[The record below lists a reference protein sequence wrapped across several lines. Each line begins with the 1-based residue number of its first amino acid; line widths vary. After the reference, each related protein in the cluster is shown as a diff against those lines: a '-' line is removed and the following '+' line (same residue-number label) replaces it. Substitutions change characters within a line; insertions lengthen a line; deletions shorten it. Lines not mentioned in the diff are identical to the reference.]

1 MASEHT
7 GDLRRDPY
15 AYFAAIAVAVGLVAA
30 GFLVSNLVTFPLVV
44 VFSALGRSLRST
56 PGYVAITI
64 LQNIAFIGVVLAYMR
79 YADVPDLLD
88 IRWPSTVRQGLR
100 SLGWIVFGVVALV
113 FISGI
118 VSSLLKDIGFAP
130 GTNQI
135 VRAVHEDPTLALYL
149 VVLSF
154 LATGPGEEVLF
165 RGGVQGVLRRVFS
178 PIPAIIISSAL
189 FGLAH
194 ATATIASSGLAGVW
208 GYIVTTF
215 LLGLVLGGL
224 YEWTDSLLIPVVIHG
239 AYNAFTFVQL
249 YVIETMAVGGHLF

>member
-15 AYFAAIAVAVGLVAA
+15 AYVSAIAVAVGLVAA
-30 GFLVSNLVTFPLVV
+30 GFLVSNLVLAIVLDPPLRGNADYTI
-44 VFSALGRSLRST
+44 S
-56 PGYVAITI
+56 TI

-79 YADVPDLLD
+79 YAGLPDLLD

-100 SLGWIVFGVVALV
+100 SLGWIVFGVVTLV
-113 FISGI
+113 VISGV
-118 VSSLLKDIGFAP
+118 VSSLLRDIGFAP

-178 PIPAIIISSAL
+178 PIPAIVLSSAL

-208 GYIVTTF
+208 GYIVSTF
-215 LLGLVLGGL
+215 LLGLVLGGI
-224 YEWTDSLLIPVVIHG
+224 YERTDSLLVPAVIHG

-249 YVIETMAVGGHLF
+249 YAIETMVVGSGWLF